1 MIPGI
6 FNPTM
11 VLLTYRLALYLQPG
25 GRPGRSLLTTREK
38 ALLHLVGTSPGK
50 IQPTKLWPIWN
61 HRYPQWS
68 YPSWRMFWK
77 AFQRAKKRLLN
88 NFILP
93 FQAEYMQKED
103 PEHFWEQWIELGKKA
118 QQ

>member
-1 MIPGI
+1 
-6 FNPTM
+6 
-11 VLLTYRLALYLQPG
+11 
-25 GRPGRSLLTTREK
+25 
-38 ALLHLVGTSPGK
+38 
-50 IQPTKLWPIWN
+50 
-61 HRYPQWS
+61 
-68 YPSWRMFWK
+68 MFWK